1 MSSGGIRP
9 LQGEVLSPA
18 KRPMKFFPLDHL
30 RRLRGSAQVAA
41 VCYRV
46 RKRGIEFLLVETRKG
61 RWTFPKGSAEPGLTH
76 AQAAALE
83 AYEEAGVHGRM
94 EETAFAQY
102 VRRKRAG
109 EVEIVVNL
117 HLCEVLWLDPPE
129 EEGRNPTWFPA
140 EKAKRK
146 LCAGRHREHSGEL
159 QRGLERAV
167 RRIGNRLGPNWKGN
181 LTTQI

>member
-1 MSSGGIRP
+1 
-9 LQGEVLSPA
+9 
-18 KRPMKFFPLDHL
+18 MKFFRLDHL

-46 RKRGIEFLLVETRKG
+46 RKRGIEFLLVETRNG

-102 VRRKRAG
+102 VRSKRDG
-109 EVEIVVNL
+109 QVEVVVNL
-117 HLCEVLWLDPPE
+117 HLCEVLRLDRPE

-146 LCAGRHREHSGEL
+146 LCADRNRRHSAERE
-159 QRGLERAV
+159 RALERAV
-167 RRIGNRLGPNWKGN
+167 TRIEELHSPN
-181 LTTQI
+181 